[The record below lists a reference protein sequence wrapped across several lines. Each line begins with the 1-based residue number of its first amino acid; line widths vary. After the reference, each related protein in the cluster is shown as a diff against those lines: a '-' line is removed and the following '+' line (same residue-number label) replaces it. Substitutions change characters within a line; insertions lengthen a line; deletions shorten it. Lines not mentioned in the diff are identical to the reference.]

1 MGHWLLGIL
10 LFLSGCA
17 APQYAMRSAPV
28 PMESEQVQRLEKMV
42 SDQQAREFEK
52 EGAKPLKMG
61 ERLWG
66 FDAQEVVERLGP
78 VTERPALHYQ
88 AHLIHDPDPNAAALA
103 DGRVYVTSGMLQYLA
118 SRGSDESELAFVLG
132 HELGH
137 TAAQHIVKRIPQMK
151 RQQLLMSLVGVGAA
165 IAAQR
170 GGSGQQVGGLTRSA
184 AALVNQAI
192 LSGFSQEDEL
202 EADQLALR
210 YLMKAGYDPTAPVR
224 MLEDFRKF
232 DQGGPYI
239 QVQGVPIPA
248 PFLRSHP
255 YTDRRLQDIQRY
267 LADVQSGQLVA
278 GQPAPSSGTAASIE
292 EQRSRLREAQKLYP
306 PGSQSWKNIQS
317 QLDMLQ

>member
-1 MGHWLLGIL
+1 
-10 LFLSGCA
+10 
-17 APQYAMRSAPV
+17 
-28 PMESEQVQRLEKMV
+28 MV
-42 SDQQAREFEK
+42 SDQQARQFAK
-52 EGAKPLKMG
+52 EGAKPWQFG

-66 FDAQEVVERLGP
+66 FDVQEVVERLAP
-78 VTERPALHYQ
+78 VTERPALRYQ
-88 AHLIHDPDPNAAALA
+88 AHLIHDANPNAAALA

-137 TAAQHIVKRIPQMK
+137 TAAQHIVKRIPQMQ

-170 GGSGQQVGGLTRSA
+170 GGSGAQQVGGLTRSA
-184 AALVNQAI
+184 AGLINQAI
-192 LSGFSQEDEL
+192 LSGFSQADEL

-232 DQGGPYI
+232 DKGTPSI

-255 YTDRRLQDIQRY
+255 YTERRLQDVQRY
-267 LADVQSGQLVA
+267 LADVKSGHVVA
-278 GQPAPSSGTAASIE
+278 GQPATSAPTVSSIE
-292 EQRSRLREAQKLYP
+292 EQRSRLREAQTLYP

-317 QLDMLQ
+317 QLDALAH

>member
-1 MGHWLLGIL
+1 
-10 LFLSGCA
+10 
-17 APQYAMRSAPV
+17 
-28 PMESEQVQRLEKMV
+28 MESEQVQRFEKMV
-42 SDQQAREFEK
+42 SDQQASQFAK
-52 EGAKPLKMG
+52 EGAKPWKPG

-66 FDAQEVVERLGP
+66 FDVQDVVERLAP
-78 VTERPALHYQ
+78 VTERPALRYQ
-88 AHLIHDPDPNAAALA
+88 AHLIHDSNPNAAALA

-137 TAAQHIVKRIPQMK
+137 TAAQHIVKRIPQMQ
-151 RQQLLMSLVGVGAA
+151 RQQLLMNLVGVGAA

-170 GGSGQQVGGLTRSA
+170 GGSSAQQVGGLTRSA

-210 YLMKAGYDPTAPVR
+210 YLIKAGYDPTAPVR

-232 DQGGPYI
+232 DKGAPYI

-255 YTDRRLQDIQRY
+255 YTERRLQDVQRY
-267 LADVQSGQLVA
+267 LADVQSGQMVA
-278 GQPAPSSGTAASIE
+278 GQSATGTPTVSYIE
-292 EQRSRLREAQKLYP
+292 ERRSRLREAQKLYP

-317 QLDMLQ
+317 QLDALAN